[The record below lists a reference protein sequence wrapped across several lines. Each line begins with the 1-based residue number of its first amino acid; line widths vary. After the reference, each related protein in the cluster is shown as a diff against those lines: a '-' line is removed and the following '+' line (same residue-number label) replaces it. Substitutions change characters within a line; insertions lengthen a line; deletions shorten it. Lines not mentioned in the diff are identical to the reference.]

1 MTHRH
6 SLLIV
11 LALGLGGCTGAD
23 FNGGSSSSRDSSS
36 PESAHAHHADGDTNR
51 VMGSVDI
58 GAGEHAGDVSTVNG
72 GIHIGENAVVGKV
85 ETVNGGITVEQH
97 ATAGDVE
104 TVNGG
109 IRVNGGAGISG
120 TVQTVNG
127 SLSIADGADVKGE
140 LTNVNGSIGVAA
152 AHVGGDISTVTGD
165 IRIGPNAHVDGGI
178 HVEKNNSWFHLGSD
192 IPKVVIAPG
201 SVVKGTLRF
210 DREVHLY
217 VSDHATIGAVV
228 GATVNKF
235 SGDEPST

>member
-1 MTHRH
+1 MNHSHR
-6 SLLIV
+6 LILV
-11 LALGLGGCTGAD
+11 LALGLCGCTGAD
-23 FNGGSSSSRDSSS
+23 FKGGSNSSGDSAENSSHSR
-36 PESAHAHHADGDTNR
+36 HAGGSTSQ
-51 VMGSVDI
+51 VLGSVDI
-58 GAGEHAGDVSTVNG
+58 GDGEHAGDVSTVNG

-109 IRVNGGAGISG
+109 IKVKDGAGISG

-178 HVEKNNSWFHLGSD
+178 HVEKNNSWFHMGSD

-201 SVVKGTLRF
+201 SVVKGPLRF

-217 VSDHATIGAVV
+217 VSDHATIGAVI

>member
-1 MTHRH
+1 MNHRH
-6 SLLIV
+6 VLLV
-11 LALGLGGCTGAD
+11 TFALVMCGCTGAD
-23 FNGGSSSSRDSSS
+23 FNGGSSSAKSSS
-36 PESAHAHHADGDTNR
+36 DGSPRARHADGDTSQ

-85 ETVNGGITVEQH
+85 ETVNGGITVEPH
-97 ATAGDVE
+97 ATASEVE

-109 IRVNGGAGISG
+109 IKVGDGAGISG

-152 AHVGGDISTVTGD
+152 AHVGGDVSTVNGD

-178 HVEKNNSWFHLGSD
+178 HVEKNGSWFHLGSG
-192 IPKVVIAPG
+192 IPKIVIAPG

-228 GATVNKF
+228 GATINKF
-235 SGDEPST
+235 SGDAPTG